1 MSLTKVS
8 YSMIEGAQ
16 VNVLD
21 YGADPTGVADSTN
34 AIQTAWN
41 SITYGMLYLP
51 AGIYKTTDT
60 LDFSVA
66 STTPRKGVIAD
77 NAIIRPYVTNK
88 QGVKIG
94 ADASQRF
101 FVLRGPLTI
110 DMSNSTGVSCV
121 GFENSGE
128 AWQADITDL
137 TVASSPG
144 VGVKILE
151 GSYICNWNNLTTW
164 FNTGRG
170 LSIEGTNLTFA
181 VTTNQFNSLAA
192 SNNGSYGIYANA
204 AAGCIFNNP
213 VIESNN
219 TTNAQIY
226 LNEFQ
231 YNSMNGGFIESSGI
245 GFEIGSSVS
254 ANHIDTFVNCP
265 TEYAQDPGMGIF
277 LRDTR
282 YPVIPIQYG
291 NPQSFAIDE
300 VKTLGS
306 ISGFMYLLSSALP
319 SAAQFCLLPGSSAIV
334 YQSGSDFSTAVG
346 TGSKI
351 NVYWDA
357 GSSTHKIQ
365 NKLGYIVTLKQQ
377 LFIV

>member
-1 MSLTKVS
+1 MSLIKVS

-16 VNVLD
+16 VNALD
-21 YGADPTGVADSTN
+21 FGADPTGVADSTA
-34 AIQTAWN
+34 AIQNAWD
-41 SITYGMLYLP
+41 SFTYGMLFLP

-66 STTPRKGVIAD
+66 STTPRKGVAAD
-77 NAIIRPYVTNK
+77 NAIIRPYVTDK

-94 ADASQRF
+94 ANANQRF

-110 DMSNSTGVSCV
+110 DMTNSTGVSCV

-128 AWQADITDL
+128 AWQADISDL

-151 GSYICNWNNLTTW
+151 GAYLCNWTNLTTW
-164 FNTGRG
+164 FNTGIG
-170 LSIEGTNLTFA
+170 LSLEGTNLSLA
-181 VTTNQFNSLAA
+181 VTTNQFNSLAS
-192 SNNGSYGIYANA
+192 SNNGSYGIYAKSVV
-204 AAGCIFNNP
+204 GCMFNNP
-213 VIESNN
+213 TIESNN

-226 LNEFQ
+226 LEEFQ
-231 YNSMNGGFIESSGI
+231 YNSFNAGFIESSGI
-245 GFEIGSSVS
+245 GYQIGASVL
-254 ANHIDTFVNCP
+254 ANHLDTHVNCP

-282 YPVIPIQYG
+282 YPVIPFQYG
-291 NPQSFAIDE
+291 RPISFDVDE
-300 VKTLGS
+300 VQTLGS
-306 ISGFMYLLSSALP
+306 ISGFLYLVSSAVP
-319 SAAQFCLLPGSSAIV
+319 TAAQFCLLPGSSAIV
-334 YQSGSDFSTAVG
+334 YQSGSDFSTTAG
-346 TGSKI
+346 TGSKV

-365 NKLGYIVTLKQQ
+365 NKLGYTVTLKQQ
-377 LFIV
+377 FFMY